1 MTKNPIMHSSCQTCN
16 PTQISSMQKITKNKK
31 YFFQFI
37 LVVSGYVG
45 YISLFG
51 KKYYSLYNV
60 SKDGK
65 TVRFVSYFA

>member
-1 MTKNPIMHSSCQTCN
+1 
-16 PTQISSMQKITKNKK
+16 MQKITKNKK